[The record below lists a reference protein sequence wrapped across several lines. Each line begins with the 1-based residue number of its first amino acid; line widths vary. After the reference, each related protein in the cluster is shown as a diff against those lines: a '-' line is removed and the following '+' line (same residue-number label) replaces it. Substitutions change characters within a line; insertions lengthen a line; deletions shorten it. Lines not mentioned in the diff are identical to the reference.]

1 MGMFNKKGSAE
12 DTHGEVEQPAPIAQ
26 GRKSRGLLRR
36 RSKGETREH
45 GEDLAPEVDTG
56 SQSKS
61 KGWLTRRPKDDDILP
76 PPPPQPTLRNSAN
89 VAKPAAKKG
98 AKRNW
103 IGRKQKAESTED
115 DTALN
120 QAEVVQEAPKPPPR
134 IRTPEEIAAGLER
147 QKAAVNAIR
156 NTPEKRAATRALAP
170 TEIPPAT
177 TTSAYSTAPVDR
189 SGANRAPADRSGGKF
204 KNMFKG
210 KGPSIPG
217 FRSKRGSSSPSEN
230 NVVSS
235 APVEVAPERD
245 DGSSG
250 NSGDALGTDTTTSF
264 SAPETKKGGKFRGI
278 FKRGSSKTK
287 IASPARD
294 LPARSSS
301 GQAGVPYE
309 VELSEQA
316 ELSDEPVP
324 SDASAASYSEPA
336 PPLHMQQ
343 QQQQLPAAYSGIATQ
358 EYAPVLPQTAE
369 GMGHNQGQTNGY
381 APVHSK
387 TRSREGLQQQSSQGG
402 SSYTREGGGASY
414 DREETGESHYLEARN
429 KYGKQGGGAR
439 VQYPNGANSYDDSAS
454 SHAHGCGQQA
464 GPAINYQQQAGHSR
478 YDEEEEDED
487 GAGQLDSGEWE
498 RVNRTWNRA

>member
-1 MGMFNKKGSAE
+1 MLLETNDRLHF
-12 DTHGEVEQPAPIAQ
+12 PAPFSLQYEWPKCLCFGAQ
-26 GRKSRGLLRR
+26 
-36 RSKGETREH
+36 
-45 GEDLAPEVDTG
+45 
-56 SQSKS
+56 
-61 KGWLTRRPKDDDILP
+61 
-76 PPPPQPTLRNSAN
+76 
-89 VAKPAAKKG
+89 
-98 AKRNW
+98 
-103 IGRKQKAESTED
+103 AESTED

-343 QQQQLPAAYSGIATQ
+343 QQQQLPAAYSGMFFLLFVDD
-358 EYAPVLPQTAE
+358 VLPCFQW
-369 GMGHNQGQTNGY
+369 N
-381 APVHSK
+381 PKLSPSIVI
-387 TRSREGLQQQSSQGG
+387 
-402 SSYTREGGGASY
+402 
-414 DREETGESHYLEARN
+414 
-429 KYGKQGGGAR
+429 
-439 VQYPNGANSYDDSAS
+439 AS
-454 SHAHGCGQQA
+454 SSFPSELLTTHHTSCAPTLALLSRCPHSVRNPFLRLETM
-464 GPAINYQQQAGHSR
+464 PATTCFIIYYITYYELLCFFIYGLVGSCRHSNPGVR
-478 YDEEEEDED
+478 SSSAADC
-487 GAGQLDSGEWE
+487 
-498 RVNRTWNRA
+498 